1 MTRVFVNAPMLPDRE
16 AVERYAYSRGALALA
31 GYTGPDRSQR
41 ACLELTP
48 DAAGD
53 EIADE
58 AARIERRAKLLRATA
73 EGMKP

>member
-1 MTRVFVNAPMLPDRE
+1 MTRVFIIAPMLPDRA
-16 AVERYAYSRGALALA
+16 AVERYAFDLGALEIR
-31 GYTGPDRSQR
+31 GRTGPDGSQR

-53 EIADE
+53 DMADE
-58 AARIERRAKLLRATA
+58 AERIERMAKQLRATA